1 MELTELS
8 ATRLAAVMR
17 AREASPVEVVEAYLR
32 RIERLNPRLNAVVT
46 LAPDAIERARE
57 AETAIMRGDEA
68 LALCGVPITVKD
80 TIETAGLRTTGGSLL
95 QPEHIPAEDALAVSR
110 LRAAGAIILGKT
122 NVPEMAI
129 PYECDN
135 PVFGRTNNPHDLSR
149 TSGGSS
155 GGEAA
160 GISACLSPA
169 GLGSDL
175 SGSIRVPAH
184 FCGIVGLKPSQGRT
198 PVAGHYPR
206 ASGPLSLGAAIGPMA
221 RHVEDLSLLLKALT
235 GLRTYESVNTSS
247 EMWPGVEIRDLQG
260 LRVGTCA
267 FEDDDALTDETRRA
281 IDSALRAL
289 GEAGLQVV
297 QESPKGLESAARLW
311 PSLFGYAS
319 TIQLR
324 EAYAGRE
331 DDAGAAVRA
340 VLAAAEKAQ
349 RHTFD
354 EFAKGWAERDE
365 LRSHVINWMK
375 TTPLLVAPVGAAP
388 AFEHGTRR
396 LRVGER
402 ELSVFQAF
410 KYSRAFNVLG
420 LPCVAVPAGHSLEG
434 LPIGVQIIGRPFEEE
449 LVLAAAAI
457 IEAALGG
464 WVRPPLYS
472 SRANPL

>member
-8 ATRLAAVMR
+8 AARLATMMR
-17 AREASPVEVVEAYLR
+17 AREASPVEVVKAYLS
-32 RIERLNPRLNAVVT
+32 RIERWNPQLNAVVT

-57 AETAIMRGDEA
+57 AEAAIMHGGEVG
-68 LALCGVPITVKD
+68 ALCGVPLTVKD
-80 TIETAGLRTTGGSLL
+80 TIETRGLRTTGGSLL
-95 QPEHIPAEDALAVSR
+95 RAGHVPTEDAPAVSR

-135 PVFGRTNNPHDLSR
+135 PVFGRTHNPHDLSR

-160 GISACLSPA
+160 SISACLSPA

-184 FCGIVGLKPSQGRT
+184 FCGIVGLKPSTGRT

-206 ASGPLSLGAAIGPMA
+206 ASWPLSHGAAVGPMA

-235 GLRTYESVNTSS
+235 GLRTYESVNAPSG
-247 EMWPGVEIRDLQG
+247 MWPGVELKDLRG
-260 LRVGTCA
+260 LRVAACA
-267 FEDDDALTDETRRA
+267 FEDDDALTDETRQA
-281 IDSALRAL
+281 IGATLRVL
-289 GEAGLQVV
+289 SEAGLQVL
-297 QESPKGLESAARLW
+297 EEGPKGLERASALW
-311 PSLFGYAS
+311 PKLFGYAS
-319 TIQLR
+319 AIQLR
-324 EAYAGRE
+324 ETYAGRE
-331 DDAGAAVRA
+331 GDAGAAVLA
-340 VLAAAEKAQ
+340 VLAAGKKST
-349 RHTFD
+349 RLTYD
-354 EFAKGWAERDE
+354 ELAMAWGERDE
-365 LRSHVINWMK
+365 LRSRMVDWME

-388 AFEHGTRR
+388 AFKHGTRR
-396 LRVGER
+396 LRIGER

-420 LPCVAVPAGHSLEG
+420 LPVASVPIGRSGEG

-449 LVLAAAAI
+449 LLLAAATL

-464 WVRPPLYS
+464 WIQPP
-472 SRANPL
+472 AAMTE